1 MRLHHAAGLAGLL
14 AATFAI
20 AQTGGPNAIGFPEK
34 YGEGVLYATV
44 DRHDIK
50 QHRELWASKA
60 AVAAVKAGK
69 PIPHG
74 TVLTLVQYKAKLDD
88 KGVPVRD
95 ADGRFQKGDLV
106 AYTVMQKDK
115 GFGAAYADDIRNGD
129 WEYQVFGADKQVN
142 AKANLKGCFQCHK
155 PHAGQDYVIS
165 LARLSGTAPG
175 AKVVPKK
182 GADSVAIADF
192 LFGPEKLEVPKGTY
206 VRWTNVD
213 DSPHQVTVTSANGL
227 RSDVLLKG
235 QTAFMKF
242 DAPGTYDYIC
252 GLHPSMKGKVEVTGR

>member
-1 MRLHHAAGLAGLL
+1 MKLHHAAALAAGLAVSTSIL
-14 AATFAI
+14 
-20 AQTGGPNAIGFPEK
+20 AQTGGPNAIKFPEK
-34 YGEGVLYATV
+34 YVDGVLYATV

-50 QHRELWASKA
+50 QYRELWSTRA
-60 AVAAVKAGK
+60 AVEAVKAGK

-74 TVLTLVQYKAKLDD
+74 TVLTLVQYKAKVDD

-95 ADGRFQKGDLV
+95 AKGRFQKGDLV
-106 AYTVMQKDK
+106 AYTVMQKDA
-115 GFGAAYADDIRNGD
+115 GFGAAYPADIRNGD

-155 PHAGQDYVIS
+155 PHAGQDFVIS
-165 LARLSGTAPG
+165 LARLTGTGHG
-175 AKVVPKK
+175 AKVTPRK
-182 GADSVAIADF
+182 GPDSVAIADF
-192 LFGPEKLEVPKGTY
+192 LFGPEKLEVQKGTY

-227 RSDVLLKG
+227 RSDVILRG

-242 DAPGTYDYIC
+242 EAPGTYDYIC
-252 GLHPSMKGKVEVTGR
+252 GLHPGMKGKIEVR

>member
-1 MRLHHAAGLAGLL
+1 MKLRHAASLAAGML
-14 AATFAI
+14 AATSGI
-20 AQTGGPNAIGFPEK
+20 AQTPGPNAIKFPEK
-34 YGEGVLYATV
+34 YGDGVLYATV

-50 QHRELWASKA
+50 QYRELWSSKS
-60 AVAAVKAGK
+60 AVDAVKAGK

-74 TVLTLVQYKAKLDD
+74 TVLTLVQYKAKVDD
-88 KGVPVRD
+88 KGVPMRD
-95 ADGRFQKGDLV
+95 ANGRFQKGDLV
-106 AYTVMQKDK
+106 AYTVMQKDA
-115 GFGAAYADDIRNGD
+115 GFGSGYTEDIRNGD
-129 WEYQVFGADKQVN
+129 WEYQVFNAEKKVN
-142 AKANLKGCFQCHK
+142 DKANLKGCFQCHK

-165 LARLSGTAPG
+165 LARLTGTAPG
-175 AKVVPKK
+175 AKITAKK
-182 GADSVAIADF
+182 GMDSVAIADF

-242 DAPGTYDYIC
+242 DQPGTYDYAC
-252 GLHPSMKGKVEVTGR
+252 GLHPGMKGKVEVK